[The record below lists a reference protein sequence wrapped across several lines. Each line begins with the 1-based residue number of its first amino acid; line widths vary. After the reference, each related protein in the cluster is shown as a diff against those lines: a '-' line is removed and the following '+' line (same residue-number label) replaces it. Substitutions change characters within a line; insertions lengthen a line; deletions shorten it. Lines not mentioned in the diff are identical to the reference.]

1 MNNQAEKRK
10 IIIDTDP
17 GVDDAFAIALALK
30 SDKLDV
36 LGITASMGNTGL
48 DITTSNAIRLA
59 KYFGATCKVYRGEEE
74 YVTSAEKIVSK
85 GVHGDDGLGGV
96 SNLLEYDR
104 NYLSDQSA
112 VDFIL
117 ETVKKYP
124 NEVELITLAPLT
136 NIAKAIQKDPET
148 MKKVKA
154 IYSMGGGVKKGNV
167 TPYAEFNYYADPK
180 ALEVTYSIGDCVD
193 IYMFGLDVTHK
204 TIFTCNDIFFMKKA
218 GGDVGELLSKMADV
232 YLDAYWGFS
241 GYLGTVIHDMLVVA
255 YTIDENICP
264 KSKRANITTEI
275 SGEKQ
280 GMTKCQFVEDTGG
293 GNAYVVSSV
302 DTFKYKKLFFE
313 VMFGC
318 EVAERYASTIQAMN
332 DCNNNYEVITVL

>member
-1 MNNQAEKRK
+1 MNTEITKRK

-17 GVDDAFAIALALK
+17 GVDDAFAIALALS
-30 SDKLDV
+30 SDKLEV

-48 DITTSNAIRLA
+48 DITTDNAVKLA
-59 KYFGATCKVYRGEEE
+59 KYFGASCKVYRGEEE

-85 GVHGDDGLGGV
+85 GVHGNDGLGGM
-96 SNLLEYDR
+96 SSSLEYDE
-104 NYLSDQSA
+104 NYLSKQSA

-117 ETVKKYP
+117 ETVNKYP
-124 NEVELITLAPLT
+124 NEIELITLAPLT

-154 IYSMGGGVKKGNV
+154 IYSMGGGVNRGNV

-180 ALEVTYSIGDCVD
+180 ALEITYSIGDCVD

-204 TIFTCNDIFFMKKA
+204 TIFTCNDIFFMKKV

-255 YTIDENICP
+255 YAIDDSVCP
-264 KSKRANITTEI
+264 KTKRAILTTEI

-280 GMTKCQFVEDTGG
+280 GITKCEFVDDKNK
-293 GNAYVVSSV
+293 GNAYIVSSV

-313 VMFGC
+313 EMFGN
-318 EVAERYASTIQAMN
+318 EVVEKYEATIKAMN
-332 DCNNNYEVITVL
+332 NCNNDYKEIEVL

>member
-1 MNNQAEKRK
+1 MDTQIAKRK

-17 GVDDAFAIALALK
+17 GVDDAFALALALN

-36 LGITASMGNTGL
+36 IGITASMGNTGL
-48 DITTSNAIRLA
+48 DITTGNAVRLA
-59 KYFGATCKVYRGEEE
+59 KYFGAKCKVYRGEEE
-74 YVTSAEKIVSK
+74 YVTSSEKIVSE
-85 GVHGDDGLGGV
+85 GVHGNDGLGGT
-96 SNLLEYDR
+96 STLLEYDES
-104 NYLSDQSA
+104 YLGSQSA

-154 IYSMGGGVKKGNV
+154 IYSMGGGVNRGNV

-204 TIFTCNDIFFMKKA
+204 TIFNCNDIFFIKRT
-218 GGDVGELLSKMADV
+218 GGDVGELLFKMAGV

-255 YTIDENICP
+255 YAIDKDVCP
-264 KSKRANITTEI
+264 KSKRAILTTEI

-280 GMTKCQFVEDTGG
+280 GITKCEFVEDNAK

-302 DTFKYKKLFFE
+302 DTFKYKKLFFKE
-313 VMFGC
+313 MFGS
-318 EVAERYASTIQAMN
+318 EVAEKYVTTIKAMN
-332 DCNNNYEVITVL
+332 DCNNGYEEIEVL

>member
-1 MNNQAEKRK
+1 MNRQVAKRK

-17 GVDDAFAIALALK
+17 GVDDAFAIGLAL
-30 SDKLDV
+30 SSQKLEV

-48 DITTSNAIRLA
+48 DITTSNAVRLA

-74 YVTSAEKIVSK
+74 YVTSSEKIVSK
-85 GVHGDDGLGGV
+85 GVHGDDGLGGI
-96 SNLLEYDR
+96 SSQLEYDES
-104 NYLSDQSA
+104 YLSTQSA

-117 ETVKKYP
+117 ETVNKYP
-124 NEVELITLAPLT
+124 NEVEIITLAPLT
-136 NIAKAIQKDPET
+136 NIAKAIQKDPST

-154 IYSMGGGVKKGNV
+154 IYSMGGGVKRGNV

-180 ALEVTYSIGDCVD
+180 ALEVTYSIGDSVD

-204 TIFTCNDIFFMKKA
+204 TIFTCNDIFYMKKT
-218 GGDVGELLSKMADV
+218 GGHVGELLSKMADV

-255 YTIDENICP
+255 YTIDESVCP
-264 KSKRANITTEI
+264 KTKRATITTEI

-280 GMTKCQFVEDTGG
+280 GITKCEFVDDYNK
-293 GNAYVVSSV
+293 GNTYVVSSV

-313 VMFGC
+313 EMFGSY
-318 EVAERYASTIQAMN
+318 VAEKYTTTIQAMN
-332 DCNNNYEVITVL
+332 DCNNGYEEIEVL